1 LFREEWFLTHIP
13 PGILMPAEAPC
24 ALQWLGCGN
33 ATRRFQH
40 VVGDVSFLM
49 LETFYPE
56 LASSATSSRVRR
68 VS

>member
-1 LFREEWFLTHIP
+1 LFREEWLPTHIP

-33 ATRRFQH
+33 ATRRLQH
-40 VVGDVSFLM
+40 VTGDVSFLM
-49 LETFYPE
+49 LRTFYPS
-56 LASSATSSRVRR
+56 ASSRATCRGVRT